1 MFRILSF
8 KTVTCFCAAVTF
20 LAVVYL
26 VFGTVRPSVSV
37 FKQSTAELPV
47 IMYHQISSNKN
58 LFGDYVIPPELLEE
72 DFKYIKGNGFTPV
85 GIDELEAFVKNGT
98 PLPEKSILITFD
110 DGQRSFLTK
119 VVPLLE
125 KYNCPAVISVI
136 GSLTESYT
144 QSGDTDDRY
153 AYLNR
158 NDILTLSRNPLVEI
172 GNHSYNMHSLSIRRG
187 MGRLPGEP
195 EAEYRG
201 TVAAD
206 MRRLQAL
213 LFEITETK
221 PRVLTYP
228 YGEENDILLDEAK
241 KEGFTVTLTCRECI
255 NTLTPG
261 GDLYELGRFNRPYG
275 VSSEVFFERIF
286 R

>member
-8 KTVTCFCAAVTF
+8 KNIAFFCAAVT
-20 LAVVYL
+20 LIAVACLIIGTAKPSVP
-26 VFGTVRPSVSV
+26 VFGQSSV
-37 FKQSTAELPV
+37 QLPV
-47 IMYHQISSNKN
+47 IMYHQISDNKN
-58 LFGDYVIPPELLEE
+58 LFGDYVIPPALLEE
-72 DFKYIKGNGFTPV
+72 DFKYIKENGFTPV
-85 GIDELEAFVKNGT
+85 GIDRLEAFVKNGT

-125 KYNCPAVISVI
+125 KYNYPAVISII

-158 NDILTLSRNPLVEI
+158 NDIIALSKNPLVEI
-172 GNHSYNMHSLSIRRG
+172 GNHSYNMHSLSVRRG

-195 EAEYRG
+195 ENEYRSAA
-201 TVAAD
+201 AAD
-206 MRRLQAL
+206 MRKLQAL

-228 YGEENDILLDEAK
+228 YGEENEILLDEAK
-241 KEGFTVTLTCRECI
+241 KEGFTVTLTCRECV

-275 VSSEVFFERIF
+275 ISSEVFFERIS

>member
-8 KTVTCFCAAVTF
+8 KNIAFFCAAVT
-20 LAVVYL
+20 LIAVMCLIIGTAKPSVP
-26 VFGTVRPSVSV
+26 VFGQSSV
-37 FKQSTAELPV
+37 QLPV
-47 IMYHQISSNKN
+47 IMYHQISDNKN
-58 LFGDYVIPPELLEE
+58 LFGDYVIPPALLEE
-72 DFKYIKGNGFTPV
+72 DFKYIKENGFTPV

-98 PLPEKSILITFD
+98 SLPEKSILITFD

-125 KYNCPAVISVI
+125 KYNCPAVISII

-158 NDILTLSRNPLVEI
+158 NDIFTLSENPLVEI
-172 GNHSYNMHSLSIRRG
+172 GNHSYNMHSLSGRRG

-195 EAEYRG
+195 ENEYRSAA
-201 TVAAD
+201 AAD
-206 MRRLQAL
+206 MRKLQAL

-228 YGEENDILLDEAK
+228 YGEENEILLDEAK
-241 KEGFTVTLTCRECI
+241 KEGFTVTLTCRECV

-275 VSSEVFFERIF
+275 VSSEVFFERIS